1 MGQFVLFKP
10 IIYDP
15 SPTAVPSNE
24 GNMLAAMAA
33 KRRSLFASSDAV
45 WSAFYDKVC

>member
-1 MGQFVLFKP
+1 MGQLVLFEP

-33 KRRSLFASSDAV
+33 KRRSLFASPDAV